1 MLKTI
6 ITIFFLLILN
16 GCVQNAA
23 LLGPAL
29 TGATT
34 GNVLQSGLS
43 YASNHAITR
52 ITGKTPTENL
62 INFLET
68 DKNQKRNNETII
80 TISAKIPTEN
90 LINFLETD
98 KNQKRHNENANNFF
112 NAVNK
117 LYKKSA
123 IKNLVSQ

>member
-6 ITIFFLLILN
+6 TTIFLLLILN

-62 INFLET
+62 KNFLEI
-68 DKNQKRNNETII
+68 DKNKKRDDETII
-80 TISAKIPTEN
+80 TISAKTPTEN

-98 KNQKRHNENANNFF
+98 KNKKRNNENANNFF
-112 NAVNK
+112 NAASK
-117 LYKKSA
+117 LYKNSA

>member
-68 DKNQKRNNETII
+68 DKNQKSN
-80 TISAKIPTEN
+80 
-90 LINFLETD
+90 
-98 KNQKRHNENANNFF
+98 NENANNFF

-117 LYKKSA
+117 LHKKSD